1 MLKLCAPL
9 SQLTVS
15 STKSAV
21 AFLEAWGKELPT
33 LIVVRE
39 DDDQVI
45 KSFRNLERVVVVT
58 PADVEVAALV
68 WARSLLVSDAAREV
82 VERRA
87 AV

>member
-1 MLKLCAPL
+1 
-9 SQLTVS
+9 
-15 STKSAV
+15 
-21 AFLEAWGKELPT
+21 
-33 LIVVRE
+33 
-39 DDDQVI
+39 
-45 KSFRNLERVVVVT
+45 VVVVT